1 MAFFE
6 VLKPAPALNPR
17 LGSLSIPGK
26 PAIPTPNYIANT
38 SRGVVPHL
46 SQDNLEK
53 HTDINGLYLG
63 LEDFIEKAPSET
75 PPVFNT
81 PTCSSK
87 QSSPLRRFIAARDAQ
102 PLVLGPRRVPALD
115 SPGSNTNAGIQ
126 VHTSV
131 GHRAL
136 SSAYYAAAAV
146 KLAPDVV
153 VGLADVM
160 PGHPCPS
167 LKRVE
172 KMGDRTAAW
181 MRDLVAAVRGIEG
194 NGDDASGCGMANG
207 NGNANADGTSASS
220 SAKRGPAI
228 FAPILPIEPEQ
239 QSFYLSD
246 LTSSP
251 KLSSHLSGLAL
262 YSSSS
267 LACIPSPLS
276 HLPRLSLANPATPAQ
291 LLHAIS
297 LGTDIFVLPLVDAA
311 TDAGMAL
318 VFEFP
323 APVPS
328 ADQLKGDEKGG
339 EEEEEEEKEEEKKEK
354 TQKRPL
360 ALNAWDPIYAT
371 SPSPP
376 QSDCPCYTCT
386 RHSLAYLQHLLRAK
400 EMLAWVLLSLHNHA
414 VVSRLFSNA
423 RSTLQSAEGSDAFE
437 AERAR
442 FERAYEE
449 ELPLRTGQ
457 GPRVRGY
464 MARSR
469 GPGEARRNERAFVGV
484 GVGGAGNP
492 GEKRRVVGISGAE
505 CMG

>member
-6 VLKPAPALNPR
+6 VLTPAPALNPR

-53 HTDINGLYLG
+53 HTEINGLYLG

-87 QSSPLRRFIAARDAQ
+87 QSSPLRRFIAALDAQ

-194 NGDDASGCGMANG
+194 NGDDANGSGMANG
-207 NGNANADGTSASS
+207 NANGPSASS

-262 YSSSS
+262 YSSFS
-267 LACIPSPLS
+267 LASIPSPLS

-311 TDAGMAL
+311 TDAGMAF

-328 ADQLKGDEKGG
+328 PDQLKGDEKGG
-339 EEEEEEEKEEEKKEK
+339 GKEEGEK
-354 TQKRPL
+354 TKKRPL
-360 ALNAWDPIYAT
+360 ALNAWDPAYAT
-371 SPSPP
+371 SLSPP

-414 VVSRLFSNA
+414 VVSRLFSNV
-423 RSTLQSAEGSDAFE
+423 RSTLESAEGSEAFE
-437 AERAR
+437 TERAR
-442 FERAYEE
+442 FEGAYEE
-449 ELPLRTGQ
+449 ELPQRTGQ

-484 GVGGAGNP
+484 GVGGRETQ
-492 GEKRRVVGISGAE
+492 GENGGRYSQRIERLHV
-505 CMG
+505 

>member
-6 VLKPAPALNPR
+6 VLTPAPALNPR

-53 HTDINGLYLG
+53 HTEINGLYL
-63 LEDFIEKAPSET
+63 EKAPSET

-194 NGDDASGCGMANG
+194 NGDDANGSGMANG
-207 NGNANADGTSASS
+207 NANGPSASS

-262 YSSSS
+262 YSSFS
-267 LACIPSPLS
+267 LASIPSPLS

-311 TDAGMAL
+311 TDAGMAF

-323 APVPS
+323 APT
-328 ADQLKGDEKGG
+328 K
-339 EEEEEEEKEEEKKEK
+339 
-354 TQKRPL
+354 KRPL
-360 ALNAWDPIYAT
+360 ALNAWDPAYAT
-371 SPSPP
+371 SLSPP

-386 RHSLAYLQHLLRAK
+386 RHSLAYLQHLLRAR

-414 VVSRLFSNA
+414 VVSRLFSNV
-423 RSTLQSAEGSDAFE
+423 RGTLESAEGSEAFE
-437 AERAR
+437 TERAR

-449 ELPLRTGQ
+449 ELPQRTGQ

-469 GPGEARRNERAFVGV
+469 GPGEARRNERALKGYMYR
-484 GVGGAGNP
+484 G
-492 GEKRRVVGISGAE
+492 RR
-505 CMG
+505 